1 MKAMKGKANPGMV
14 NQILKE
20 LFVEKEFSYESYG
33 PDEIDERQE

>member
-20 LFVEKEFSYESYG
+20 LLYIKLLFREL
-33 PDEIDERQE
+33 